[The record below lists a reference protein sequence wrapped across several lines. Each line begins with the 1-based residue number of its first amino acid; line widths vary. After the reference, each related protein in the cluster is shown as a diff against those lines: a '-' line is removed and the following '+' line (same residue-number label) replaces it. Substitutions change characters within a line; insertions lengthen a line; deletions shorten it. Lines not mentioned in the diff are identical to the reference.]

1 MHAVASYTGMQV
13 DATADVSVCRADARR
28 VVSERSVG
36 DMDSDNDR
44 LSRCRERERERERQR
59 ASTTVGQLHWPT
71 VHLDQMSTQRRASA
85 ATSSSEMRTPR

>member
-44 LSRCRERERERERQR
+44 LSRCRERERERKTESEHYSRT
-59 ASTTVGQLHWPT
+59 AALADGPSGPDVNSTTRKRSYIV
-71 VHLDQMSTQRRASA
+71 
-85 ATSSSEMRTPR
+85 